1 MISKFFYLYLITGS
15 LALAL
20 LVYQLFSQQVS
31 KNNLWNFAGDIMLV
45 IVLYYLAFKTY
56 HEKKDKELM

>member
-1 MISKFFYLYLITGS
+1 MNPKYLTLYLIAGS

-20 LVYQLFSQQVS
+20 AIYQFITTYP
-31 KNNLWNFAGDIMLV
+31 NLSTGRIAMDV
-45 IVLYYLAFKTY
+45 ILSLMFYYLAYKTY